1 MFIFRKYLTIAF
13 AALALTGWSTG
24 SVAWHKGAS
33 HAEPATINQP
43 QEGWDEGWDAYKR
56 RDYATAFTEF
66 MALAEQGDAKAQIT
80 LQIMEVF
87 DESGP
92 NDQGNLYKWRSTLSK
107 QNFRE
112 ALRWFRNAA
121 NQGDIKAWTLL
132 GIMYDDLIVRF
143 YFGEPANPQ
152 DRAKAIKLFR
162 KAAEQGEVTAQK
174 IL

>member
-1 MFIFRKYLTIAF
+1 
-13 AALALTGWSTG
+13 
-24 SVAWHKGAS
+24 
-33 HAEPATINQP
+33 
-43 QEGWDEGWDAYKR
+43 
-56 RDYATAFTEF
+56 
-66 MALAEQGDAKAQIT
+66 MALAEQGDAKAQIN